1 MDLRLLLLSQLLAS
15 LIVAA
20 RSLSCYYCIDEDG
33 APDSTEECYE
43 PGVHLLHTC
52 PERTTQCVVFEGV
65 SSRPTGD
72 SMSGVVRMCGPPVTP
87 PLNTTEA
94 PQQEL
99 PENRCYCD
107 AEAADWFKKFLPVLD
122 PGDLIVEGAI
132 CFCDHNGCNND

>member
-1 MDLRLLLLSQLLAS
+1 
-15 LIVAA
+15 
-20 RSLSCYYCIDEDG
+20 
-33 APDSTEECYE
+33 
-43 PGVHLLHTC
+43 
-52 PERTTQCVVFEGV
+52 
-65 SSRPTGD
+65 
-72 SMSGVVRMCGPPVTP
+72 MSGVVRMCGPPVTP

-132 CFCDHNGCNND
+132 CFCDHNGCNNGNFTESACDDSGVSMNKMSSFLLFSVIPLYLNLLI